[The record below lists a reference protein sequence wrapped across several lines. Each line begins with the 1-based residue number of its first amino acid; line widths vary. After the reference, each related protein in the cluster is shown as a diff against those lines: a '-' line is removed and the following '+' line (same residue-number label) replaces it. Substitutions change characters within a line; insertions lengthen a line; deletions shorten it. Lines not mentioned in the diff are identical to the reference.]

1 MHIIVKLNSSYEQFK
16 NRRGKYF
23 FSQSSD
29 IRLRDD
35 FSKKMIEY
43 RNQWEDT
50 CKEMK
55 KTKTC

>member
-1 MHIIVKLNSSYEQFK
+1 MNNLKTEEENT
-16 NRRGKYF
+16 F

-35 FSKKMIEY
+35 FSKKMNEC

-55 KTKTC
+55 KAKTC